1 MKRLHARDHE
11 LVIPTSFGHLCGVAC
26 ATRTG
31 RRNIPADRANQDRK
45 GLRMVVS
52 LSRRGDVE
60 PFHAMDVLA
69 EANRLKA
76 RGVPVISMAVGQPS
90 DPAPARVLEAAAK
103 ALESGQIGY
112 TDALGLAPLRT
123 AIATHYADHYGLD
136 IAPGRIA
143 VTTGSSAAFNL
154 AFLAMFDPGDRVAIA
169 APGYPAYRNIMA
181 ALGIDVVEIEL
192 GSDAYLH
199 AGHIEAAHR
208 VKPLKGVLFASPA
221 NPTGAV
227 IPATELKLLV
237 ETAEKLGIG
246 VISDEIYHRLAYAAP
261 DATALAYGNGVTVI
275 NSFSKYYCMTGWRIG
290 WMVLSEPLVRQVE
303 RIAQSLYISPPELS
317 QIAAIEAFK
326 ATQELDAVK
335 ARYAWNRELLM
346 KRLPELGFPL
356 AAPMDGAFYAFCDVT
371 RHTNDSMA
379 FARKMLAEA
388 HVAATPGRDFDPLAG
403 HRTMRFS
410 YAGSH
415 DEMVE
420 AMARIENWLK

>member
-1 MKRLHARDHE
+1 
-11 LVIPTSFGHLCGVAC
+11 
-26 ATRTG
+26 
-31 RRNIPADRANQDRK
+31 
-45 GLRMVVS
+45 MVVS
-52 LSRRGDVE
+52 LSRRGAVE
-60 PFHAMDVLA
+60 PFHAMDILA

-76 RGVPVISMAVGQPS
+76 KGLPVVSMAVGQPS
-90 DPAPARVLEAAAK
+90 DPAPAGVREAAANALK
-103 ALESGQIGY
+103 AGRIGY
-112 TDALGLAPLRT
+112 TDALGLAGLRK
-123 AIATHYADHYGLD
+123 AIAAHYGEHYGLD
-136 IAPGRIA
+136 VSPQRIA

-181 ALGIDVVEIEL
+181 VLGIDIAEIEL
-192 GSDAYLH
+192 DGAAYLH
-199 AGHIEAAHR
+199 AEHLQAAHR
-208 VKPLKGVLFASPA
+208 EKPLKGVLFASPA

-227 IPATELKLLV
+227 IPTGDIEALV
-237 ETAEKLGIG
+237 KTAQELGIA

-261 DATALAYGNGVTVI
+261 DTTALSFGADVTVI

-290 WMVLSEPLVRQVE
+290 WMVLPQELVRPVE

-326 ATQELDAVK
+326 ATPELEAVK

-346 KRLPELGFPL
+346 QRLPELGFAL

-379 FARKMLAEA
+379 FARRMLAEA
-388 HVAATPGRDFDPLAG
+388 HVAATPGRDFDPLQG

-415 DEMVE
+415 DDMVE
-420 AMARIENWLK
+420 AMARIERWLK